1 MNNPQLTPMR
11 NRFTSVTIVCAI
23 ATITTISFNGMLPST
38 AVAQQQRV
46 NSNTSSSQSANSSS
60 ANLLP
65 LKTIFKQV
73 ENSVVQITN
82 KIPTAT
88 ANPINPQTSNAT
100 VLGSGFVY
108 DEQGHIITD
117 NHVVADAKIVH
128 VTFIDGNRYPAK
140 VSELVRT
147 YSAA

>member
-11 NRFTSVTIVCAI
+11 NRFAFVTAIVCAV

-46 NSNTSSSQSANSSS
+46 NSNTSSSQSANSS

-65 LKTIFKQV
+65 LKTIFKQA
-73 ENSVVQITN
+73 ENSVVQITS

-88 ANPINPQTSNAT
+88 PNPINPQTPNAT

-108 DEQGHIITD
+108 DKQGHIITN
-117 NHVVADAKIVH
+117 NHVVADAMIVH
-128 VTFIDGNRYPAK
+128 VTFIGGNRYPA
-140 VSELVRT
+140 
-147 YSAA
+147 